1 MKRANSILKVLFAF
15 IILAS
20 SATSV
25 WADEFKKGPLTFK
38 FTPGETTCSVIKC
51 DTLASGKVT
60 VPKKIKCDG
69 KTYMVT
75 SIERRA
81 FEKCTSMTSIKL
93 PEGLIS
99 IEGSAFEGCTSLSSI
114 PFPKSL
120 TDIGYDAFEGC
131 TSLTSITL
139 PEGISGIRNWGVPA
153 ITVTIPKNLTYIENL
168 WGFYSGFA
176 NLKEII
182 VDEKNTSYASES
194 GMLFNKKKTKLIAV
208 PAGMTSV
215 TLPASVEHI
224 SSNAFNRLSKLS
236 SILVASGNTRY
247 SSEDGMLLSK
257 DKTRLIRVPRTAT
270 SANIPQTV
278 RHIEYNAF
286 EDCSS
291 LTSITFPDSLRSIY
305 GYAFSGCTSI
315 QSIEIP
321 SNVEEIGESIMYG
334 SSLTNITVDESNAH
348 YSSIDGVLFNKN
360 KTKLI
365 AIPQKQTTVTIPAS
379 VISISEEAF
388 GDSLAEITVD
398 TNNVAYC
405 SVGGVLFNKDK
416 TMLIKAPSKLA
427 SFTVPASVK
436 FIEKDAISSFSK
448 HSITFEGKTPPAKAE
463 DIFRYSGDCSIIVPA
478 GCEEAYKKAYP
489 KVAGKQSRNSA
500 SNILP
505 PPTAAPR
512 VAEIIEII
520 E

>member
-1 MKRANSILKVLFAF
+1 MKRLNSILQVLFAF
-15 IILAS
+15 IMLAS

-38 FTPGETTCSVIKC
+38 FTPGEATCSVIKC

-60 VPKKIKCDG
+60 VPKKIKCGG

-99 IEGSAFEGCTSLSSI
+99 IEGSAFAGCTSLSSI

-120 TDIGYDAFEGC
+120 TGIGYDAFGGC

-139 PEGISGIRNWGVPA
+139 PEGISGISNWGNSIVS
-153 ITVTIPKNLTYIENL
+153 ITIPENATYFDGF
-168 WGFYSGFA
+168 WGFSRLDG
-176 NLKEII
+176 LKEII
-182 VDEKNTSYASES
+182 VDKNNTSFSS
-194 GMLFNKKKTKLIAV
+194 VDGMLFNKKKTELFAV

-215 TLPASVEHI
+215 SIPASVKRI
-224 SSNAFNRLSKLS
+224 
-236 SILVASGNTRY
+236 ASGVLINFTKLEKIFVDTNNKRY
-247 SSEDGMLLSK
+247 TSENGMLLNK
-257 DKTRLIRVPRTAT
+257 DKTELIRVPQTVT
-270 SANIPQTV
+270 SVNIPQTV
-278 RHIEYNAF
+278 KHIGAFAF
-286 EDCSS
+286 ENCSS
-291 LTSITFPDSLRSIY
+291 LTSIVFPDSLISIDSY
-305 GYAFSGCTSI
+305 IFQNCISLH
-315 QSIEIP
+315 SIEIP
-321 SNVEEIGESIMYG
+321 QNVVEIGESFIDD
-334 SSLTNITVDESNAH
+334 SSLAEIIVNENNTS
-348 YSSIDGVLFNKN
+348 YSSEGGVLFNKN

-388 GDSLAEITVD
+388 GDSLAEIIVD

-405 SVGGVLFNKDK
+405 SAGGVLFNKDK

-436 FIEKDAISSFSK
+436 LIEKGAISSFGK
-448 HSITFEGKTPPAKAE
+448 HTITFKGKVPPAKAE